1 MPPLRRSP
9 PPSPSDGKGQEYT
22 NRTLFHGDG
31 HALSMSPTKASPR
44 GTASPR
50 GPTSPMSPI
59 GNGGG
64 GGGAR
69 LATLVLA
76 ISSVVASASL
86 FATVVTMD
94 MSNFTHSSDNDNED
108 DGDEYEP
115 REPSF
120 DSKIAIALR
129 NASFGSLGPR
139 GTNRQHMRYYD
150 ALYYTALQ
158 YGSEAESILEVGCA
172 SDPYVQHLNW
182 ISNRTCVAPYFESY
196 ERYAVDGTD
205 MVGNSTNI
213 EKITADFMEYE
224 LPRGEKYDLLLCNQ
238 VLEHVP
244 KPAAFMKKLISSA
257 KTSIISVPYN
267 WDNCGKECAHVSH
280 HITHKKLMMWSA
292 PHVPIYQ
299 GIVTENQD
307 SKFGRRI
314 ILVYTTAGT
323 EKAKKKARKG
333 NSPMD
338 VFKKAAKKVKHP
350 RLGAKKGVVSETKK
364 TEEMKH

>member
-1 MPPLRRSP
+1 
-9 PPSPSDGKGQEYT
+9 
-22 NRTLFHGDG
+22 
-31 HALSMSPTKASPR
+31 MSPTKASPR

-50 GPTSPMSPI
+50 GPTSPRSPRES
-59 GNGGG
+59 G

-76 ISSVVASASL
+76 ITSVVASVSL

-94 MSNFTHSSDNDNED
+94 ISNFTRNNDSED
-108 DGDEYEP
+108 EVDEYEP
-115 REPSF
+115 QEPSF
-120 DSKIAIALR
+120 DSKIARALR

-139 GTNRQHMRYYD
+139 GTNRQRMRYYD

-158 YGSEAESILEVGCA
+158 YGASAESILEVGCA

-182 ISNRTCVAPYFESY
+182 IANRTCVAPYFESY
-196 ERYAVDGTD
+196 ERYAIDGTE
-205 MVGNSTNI
+205 MAGNSTTI

-244 KPAAFMKKLISSA
+244 KPAEFMKKLISSA

-267 WDNCGKECAHVSH
+267 WADCGKECAHVSH
-280 HITHKKLMMWSA
+280 RITHKKLMGWSA

-314 ILVYTTAGT
+314 ILVFQTAGKKAT
-323 EKAKKKARKG
+323 KKAKG
-333 NSPMD
+333 EPPMD
-338 VFKKAAKKVKHP
+338 VFKRAAKKVKHP
-350 RLGAKKGVVSETKK
+350 RLVKKGVSETKK
-364 TEEMKH
+364 AEEEKH